1 MRGAMTYVAE
11 SSPDK
16 RRNSLGS
23 GLEIGT
29 LSGYIAASIMIA
41 VLTFFLTDEQM
52 ASFGWRIPFLLGLF
66 LGLFGLY
73 LRRKLEESPV
83 FENDVATQPERDN
96 INFYKSSDF
105 ITKIYLY
112 VL

>member
-1 MRGAMTYVAE
+1 MTYVAE

-83 FENDVATQPERDN
+83 FEMMLQHNQKEITLT
-96 INFYKSSDF
+96 FYKSSDF

>member
-1 MRGAMTYVAE
+1 
-11 SSPDK
+11 
-16 RRNSLGS
+16 
-23 GLEIGT
+23 
-29 LSGYIAASIMIA
+29 
-41 VLTFFLTDEQM
+41 M

-96 INFYKSSDF
+96 INFLQIIRFYYKDIF
-105 ITKIYLY
+105 VCL
-112 VL
+112 

>member
-1 MRGAMTYVAE
+1 MNNGIIW
-11 SSPDK
+11 
-16 RRNSLGS
+16 
-23 GLEIGT
+23 LENPI
-29 LSGYIAASIMIA
+29 
-41 VLTFFLTDEQM
+41 LT
-52 ASFGWRIPFLLGLF
+52 GLF

>member
-1 MRGAMTYVAE
+1 MNKSHHFVGE
-11 SSPDK
+11 SHSY
-16 RRNSLGS
+16 SVYS
-23 GLEIGT
+23 
-29 LSGYIAASIMIA
+29 
-41 VLTFFLTDEQM
+41 
-52 ASFGWRIPFLLGLF
+52 

-83 FENDVATQPERDN
+83 FENDVATQPEE
-96 INFYKSSDF
+96 ITLTFYKSSDF

>member
-1 MRGAMTYVAE
+1 
-11 SSPDK
+11 
-16 RRNSLGS
+16 
-23 GLEIGT
+23 
-29 LSGYIAASIMIA
+29 MIA

-83 FENDVATQPERDN
+83 SKMMLQHNQNETTLT
-96 INFYKSSDF
+96 FYKSSDF
-105 ITKIYLY
+105 ITKIYLC

>member
-1 MRGAMTYVAE
+1 MTYVAE

-16 RRNSLGS
+16 LRNSLGS

-73 LRRKLEESPV
+73 LRRSLKNHQFSKMMLQHNQNE
-83 FENDVATQPERDN
+83 TTLT
-96 INFYKSSDF
+96 FYKSSDF
-105 ITKIYLY
+105 ITKIYLC